1 MVKGIQ
7 PMQLAKNSEM
17 NLPGGPCTIVRDL
30 VARGSGKSDSD
41 RREDNRSRGLK

>member
-17 NLPGGPCTIVRDL
+17 NLPGGLRTIVRDL
-30 VARGSGKSDSD
+30 IARGQENQTQTGE
-41 RREDNRSRGLK
+41 RTTEAEG